1 MKHRFITTAIFVLIG
16 ICSYA
21 QSLMIQ
27 GRVMHEG
34 EPLAK
39 ANVMEVDANQRIK
52 NQTLTD
58 DAGFFTMNVTGE
70 KTSIRVTYNGMRRY
84 THKIGTKK
92 TWEINLQKESD
103 KESQKKVKSR
113 HESRKLLVGHLQGRV
128 IPQIVWMEHLTDTT
142 FCMIIPVRVYNSV
155 EEYPIGRKVTI
166 QDNKSRIVATGKNIE
181 AVVPEEGLP
190 DSWDPFVRTTSNNSA
205 NNNSQFTTDDRDY
218 FCYPRFLFTRSELEY
233 MIDNSDELVCFAV
246 DTARGDN
253 YWMYYPGK
261 NFAKE
266 MQKILK
272 RMLK

>member
-1 MKHRFITTAIFVLIG
+1 MKHRFFTTLVLALVG
-16 ICSYA
+16 ICTYA
-21 QSLMIQ
+21 QALKIQ
-27 GRVMHEG
+27 GRVLHEG
-34 EPLAK
+34 ESLAK

-70 KTSIRVTYNGMRRY
+70 KTSIRVTYEGMRRY
-84 THKIGTKK
+84 THKIGAQK
-92 TWEINLQKESD
+92 TWEIELKKESD
-103 KESQKKVKSR
+103 KESQRKVKSR
-113 HESRKLLVGHLQGRV
+113 YESTKLIVGHLQGRI

-155 EEYPIGRKVTI
+155 EEYPIGRKVTV
-166 QDNKSRIVATGKNIE
+166 QDNRSRIVATGKNIE
-181 AVVPEEGLP
+181 AAVPEEGLP

-205 NNNSQFTTDDRDY
+205 NNNSQFTTDERDY
-218 FCYPRFLFTRSELEY
+218 FCYPRFLFTKSELEY
-233 MIDNSDELVCFAV
+233 MIDHSDELVCFAV

-253 YWMYYPGK
+253 YWMYYAGK

-266 MQKILK
+266 MQKILN